1 MSAPEAPLLRVE
13 DLHVTYDTPTGL
25 VRAVSGV
32 SFELGREKLGIVGES
47 GSGKSQTG
55 RAILGLTAP
64 GGQVHAQRM
73 EFEGTDLLTADER
86 TMRRIRGAGISMI
99 MQDPKYSLNPVMTV
113 GAQIQEAFLVHRKT
127 SKQEARARTL
137 DMLRAV
143 KIREPERVYKA
154 YPHEVSGGMGQRI
167 MIAMMMIPEPDIIIA
182 DEPTSA
188 LDVTV
193 QLQVLAV
200 LDDMIRERGM
210 GLIFISHDLNLIA
223 SFCDR
228 ILIMYGGKVMEE
240 CAAADLDQAQHP
252 YTRGLLNCLPSL
264 EGGHDDLPVLQ
275 RDPSWLT
282 SPGAPGVIEIQGLDV
297 VFGHGRK
304 SFMRYVTSRSR
315 SSGASPMAWSA
326 SLARVKPP
334 CYEPLRGCSVALPGL
349 VARCGSQRSRC
360 RASYAR
366 SSFAVVCKWYS
377 RIPSVR
383 CTPRHTVD
391 TILSEP
397 ARVHRLDRIEQRV
410 VHALE
415 EVGLNA
421 SFRFRYPHQ
430 ISGGQRQRVSIARAL
445 ITDPEIILLDE
456 PTSALD
462 VSVQA
467 EVLNLLMRLKRE
479 HGLTYILVS
488 HNLAVI
494 AHMCEVLIGDAKWRG
509 SGNHECTAVA

>member
-1 MSAPEAPLLRVE
+1 MTAPEAPLLTVE

-64 GGQVHAQRM
+64 GGQIRARRL
-73 EFEGTDLLTADER
+73 EFEGTDLLNADER

-127 SKQEARARTL
+127 SKQEARDRTL
-137 DMLRAV
+137 DMLRSV

-228 ILIMYGGKVMEE
+228 ILVMYGGRIMEE
-240 CAAADLDQAQHP
+240 CAAADLDQARHP
-252 YTRGLLNCLPSL
+252 YTRGLLNCLPGL
-264 EGGHDDLPVLQ
+264 EGGHDELPVLQ

-282 SPGAPGVIEIQGLDV
+282 SPGDPG
-297 VFGHGRK
+297 
-304 SFMRYVTSRSR
+304 
-315 SSGASPMAWSA
+315 
-326 SLARVKPP
+326 
-334 CYEPLRGCSVALPGL
+334 
-349 VARCGSQRSRC
+349 
-360 RASYAR
+360 
-366 SSFAVVCKWYS
+366 
-377 RIPSVR
+377 
-383 CTPRHTVD
+383 
-391 TILSEP
+391 
-397 ARVHRLDRIEQRV
+397 
-410 VHALE
+410 
-415 EVGLNA
+415 
-421 SFRFRYPHQ
+421 
-430 ISGGQRQRVSIARAL
+430 
-445 ITDPEIILLDE
+445 
-456 PTSALD
+456 
-462 VSVQA
+462 
-467 EVLNLLMRLKRE
+467 
-479 HGLTYILVS
+479 
-488 HNLAVI
+488 
-494 AHMCEVLIGDAKWRG
+494 
-509 SGNHECTAVA
+509 

>member
-1 MSAPEAPLLRVE
+1 MTQPEAPLLSVE

-55 RAILGLTAP
+55 RAILGLSAP
-64 GGQVHAQRM
+64 GGRVRAKRM
-73 EFEGTDLLTADER
+73 EFKGTDLLNADER

-113 GAQIQEAFLVHRKT
+113 GAQIAEAFRIHRKT
-127 SKQEARARTL
+127 SKREARSRTL

-200 LDDMIRERGM
+200 LDDMISERGM

-228 ILIMYGGKVMEE
+228 ILIMYGGRVMEE
-240 CAAADLDQAQHP
+240 CSAENLHQAQHP

-264 EGGHDDLPVLQ
+264 EGGHDELPVLQ

-282 SPGAPGVIEIQGLDV
+282 SPGA
-297 VFGHGRK
+297 
-304 SFMRYVTSRSR
+304 
-315 SSGASPMAWSA
+315 SG
-326 SLARVKPP
+326 
-334 CYEPLRGCSVALPGL
+334 
-349 VARCGSQRSRC
+349 
-360 RASYAR
+360 
-366 SSFAVVCKWYS
+366 
-377 RIPSVR
+377 
-383 CTPRHTVD
+383 
-391 TILSEP
+391 
-397 ARVHRLDRIEQRV
+397 
-410 VHALE
+410 
-415 EVGLNA
+415 
-421 SFRFRYPHQ
+421 
-430 ISGGQRQRVSIARAL
+430 
-445 ITDPEIILLDE
+445 
-456 PTSALD
+456 
-462 VSVQA
+462 
-467 EVLNLLMRLKRE
+467 
-479 HGLTYILVS
+479 
-488 HNLAVI
+488 
-494 AHMCEVLIGDAKWRG
+494 
-509 SGNHECTAVA
+509 